1 MNSRTTP
8 ASITS
13 EPRTASL
20 PIEPVSQAPT
30 LALTENVL
38 PSPTSTDALNEY
50 QSRKSVPISVT
61 IVPPV
66 TIHVLRVILD
76 MSIRAVSLP
85 DELRGRRGI
94 RRPRPD
100 SWY

>member
-8 ASITS
+8 ASITT
-13 EPRTASL
+13 EPSTASF

-85 DELRGRRGI
+85 DEL
-94 RRPRPD
+94 
-100 SWY
+100 